1 MTANIRTTR
10 ILLAGA
16 TGMLGQALDREAQAR
31 GHAVLGAA
39 RRGAA
44 YTVDLANAET
54 IGALIEKTAPD
65 LVINAAAMTDLDQ
78 CERELEAAHRVNAEA
93 VGVMAQACARSG
105 ISLVQVSADHFFT
118 GDRDRLH
125 DEAAPVQLVNE
136 YARSKFAGEALAM
149 AAPKALVVRT
159 NVTGLR
165 GWPRPTFFEWAVDA
179 LRHRK
184 PMVLF
189 GDYFTSTIDTGA
201 LARAILDLV
210 DRKASG
216 LINVA
221 AREVASKRQFMEAL
235 AQVMGMKLDWAAEG
249 SVRSL
254 SVRRAESL
262 GLDVS
267 RAESLLGYQLPDFRT
282 VIERLVAS
290 METAH
295 AV

>member
-1 MTANIRTTR
+1 MTAIIPTTR
-10 ILLAGA
+10 ILLVGA
-16 TGMLGQALDREAQAR
+16 TGLLGQALDREAQAR

-39 RRGAA
+39 RKGAA
-44 YTVDLANAET
+44 YTVDLVDAAAT
-54 IGALIEKTAPD
+54 GALIEKTAPD

-78 CERELEAAHRVNAEA
+78 CERELDAAHRVNAEA
-93 VGVMAQACARSG
+93 VGVMAQACARPG

-125 DEAAPVQLVNE
+125 DETAPVHLVNE

-149 AAPKALVVRT
+149 TAPKALVVRT

-189 GDYFTSTIDTGA
+189 GDYFTSTIDA
-201 LARAILDLV
+201 DSLARAILDLV
-210 DRKASG
+210 DRKATG

-235 AQVMGMKLDWAAEG
+235 ALAMGIKLDWAVEG

-254 SVRRAESL
+254 SVHRAESL

-267 RAESLLGYQLPDFRT
+267 RAESVLGYQLPDLRT
-282 VIERLVAS
+282 VITRLVAS
-290 METAH
+290 MEMAH

>member
-1 MTANIRTTR
+1 
-10 ILLAGA
+10 
-16 TGMLGQALDREAQAR
+16 
-31 GHAVLGAA
+31 
-39 RRGAA
+39 
-44 YTVDLANAET
+44 
-54 IGALIEKTAPD
+54 
-65 LVINAAAMTDLDQ
+65 MTDLDR
-78 CERELEAAHRVNAEA
+78 CERELDAAHRVNAEA
-93 VGVMAQACARSG
+93 VGVMAQACARPG

-125 DEAAPVQLVNE
+125 DETAPVHLVNE

-189 GDYFTSTIDTGA
+189 GDYFTSTIDTGS

-290 METAH
+290 MEMAH